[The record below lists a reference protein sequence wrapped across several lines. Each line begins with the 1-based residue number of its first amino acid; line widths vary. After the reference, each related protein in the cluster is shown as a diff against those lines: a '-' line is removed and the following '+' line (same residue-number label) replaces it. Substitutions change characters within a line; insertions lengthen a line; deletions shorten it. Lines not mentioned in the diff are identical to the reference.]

1 MKQYVVC
8 REYFSEMQRE
18 MNNVEDTYDSI
29 APGTQSVEHQDQVE
43 GSTDLY
49 PDFNENY
56 NMQDD
61 IGIPSIDANMEPLV
75 LNELQDYEY
84 QCMVQIFN
92 KGRKDFSFHVLH
104 LIKTSDKLLNCF
116 LSGVVGV
123 GKSHLTKGLFQ
134 VA

>member
-29 APGTQSVEHQDQVE
+29 ASGTQSVEHQDQVE
-43 GSTDLY
+43 GNTDLY

-84 QCMVQIFN
+84 QFMVQIFN
-92 KGRKDFSFHVLH
+92 KGQKDFSFHVLH
-104 LIKTSDKLLNCF
+104 LIKTSDKLFNCF
-116 LSGVVGV
+116 LSGVACV

>member
-8 REYFSEMQRE
+8 HEYFSEMQRE
-18 MNNVEDTYDSI
+18 MNNVEDTYDCI

-75 LNELQDYEY
+75 LNELQDYEH

-92 KGRKDFSFHVLH
+92 KGQKDFSFHVPH
-104 LIKTSDKLLNCF
+104 L
-116 LSGVVGV
+116 
-123 GKSHLTKGLFQ
+123 
-134 VA
+134 

>member
-8 REYFSEMQRE
+8 HEYFSEMQRE
-18 MNNVEDTYDSI
+18 MNNVEDTYDCI

-92 KGRKDFSFHVLH
+92 KGQKDFSFQVLH
-104 LIKTSDKLLNCF
+104 LIKTSDKLFNCF
-116 LSGVVGV
+116 LSGVAGV
-123 GKSHLTKGLFQ
+123 GKSHLTKALFQ

>member
-29 APGTQSVEHQDQVE
+29 ASGTQSVEHQDQVE
-43 GSTDLY
+43 GNTDLY

-84 QCMVQIFN
+84 QFMVQILN
-92 KGRKDFSFHVLH
+92 KGQKDFSFHVLH
-104 LIKTSDKLLNCF
+104 LIKTSDKLFNCF
-116 LSGVVGV
+116 LSGVACV

>member
-18 MNNVEDTYDSI
+18 MNNEEDTYDCI

-61 IGIPSIDANMEPLV
+61 IGIPSIDANMEPFV
-75 LNELQDYEY
+75 LNELQDYEH

-92 KGRKDFSFHVLH
+92 KGQKDFSFHVLH
-104 LIKTSDKLLNCF
+104 LIKTSDKLFNCF
-116 LSGVVGV
+116 LSGVAGV
-123 GKSHLTKGLFQ
+123 GKSHLTKALFQ

>member
-75 LNELQDYEY
+75 LNELQDYEH

-92 KGRKDFSFHVLH
+92 KGQKDFSFHVLH
-104 LIKTSDKLLNCF
+104 LIKTSDKLFNCF
-116 LSGVVGV
+116 LSGVAGV
-123 GKSHLTKGLFQ
+123 GKSHLTKALFQ

>member
-61 IGIPSIDANMEPLV
+61 IGIPSIDANMEPFV
-75 LNELQDYEY
+75 LNELQDYEH

-92 KGRKDFSFHVLH
+92 KGQKDFSFHVLH
-104 LIKTSDKLLNCF
+104 LIKTSDKIFNCF
-116 LSGVVGV
+116 LSGVAGV
-123 GKSHLTKGLFQ
+123 GKSHLTKALFQ

>member
-18 MNNVEDTYDSI
+18 MNNAEDTYDSI

-61 IGIPSIDANMEPLV
+61 IGIPSIDANMEPFV
-75 LNELQDYEY
+75 LNELQDYEH

-92 KGRKDFSFHVLH
+92 KGQKDFSFHVLN
-104 LIKTSDKLLNCF
+104 LIKTSDKLFNCF
-116 LSGVVGV
+116 LSGVAGV
-123 GKSHLTKGLFQ
+123 GKSHLTKALFQ

>member
-1 MKQYVVC
+1 MY
-8 REYFSEMQRE
+8 
-18 MNNVEDTYDSI
+18 NVEDTYDCI

-92 KGRKDFSFHVLH
+92 KGQKDFSFQVLH
-104 LIKTSDKLLNCF
+104 LIKTSDKLFNCF
-116 LSGVVGV
+116 LSGVAGV
-123 GKSHLTKGLFQ
+123 GKSHLTKALFQ

>member
-43 GSTDLY
+43 GNTDLY

-84 QCMVQIFN
+84 QFMVQIFN
-92 KGRKDFSFHVLH
+92 KGQKDFSFHVLH
-104 LIKTSDKLLNCF
+104 LIKTSDKLFNCF
-116 LSGVVGV
+116 LSGVACV

>member
-8 REYFSEMQRE
+8 HEYFSEMQRE

-61 IGIPSIDANMEPLV
+61 IGIPSIDANMEPFV
-75 LNELQDYEY
+75 LNELQDYEH

-92 KGRKDFSFHVLH
+92 KGQKDFSFHVLH
-104 LIKTSDKLLNCF
+104 LIKTSDKLFNCF
-116 LSGVVGV
+116 LSGVAGV
-123 GKSHLTKGLFQ
+123 GKSHLTKALFQ